1 MYIIILNSVH
11 TIYTQWIKR
20 YHLIE
25 ISFLHKLNLNLKPV
39 HIAYTS
45 ATKKRQLCKFY
56 MTYIHI
62 CIVYSWQIEKKP
74 YRSNLYMQAELYS
87 ETHIYVRKIIP
98 RFVIHLYLKTLKYA
112 NRTWPC
118 KIYSVPQAKF

>member
-45 ATKKRQLCKFY
+45 ATKKETIMQILHDIHTY
-56 MTYIHI
+56 MY
-62 CIVYSWQIEKKP
+62 CI
-74 YRSNLYMQAELYS
+74 
-87 ETHIYVRKIIP
+87 
-98 RFVIHLYLKTLKYA
+98 
-112 NRTWPC
+112 
-118 KIYSVPQAKF
+118 